1 MSWRTKLLPR
11 TANTIRRFHATNTEN
26 LPSIINTG
34 LQPMDPYR
42 DIPGKGRGVYTD
54 VYPDIYFHEM
64 PGDALIAID
73 IPKDEYRRMPRLL
86 HNPETP
92 KYRYGMGLE
101 ARQASDIDSW
111 ERFMM
116 DTIYD
121 KGRVDVFT
129 QDVLNPKW
137 FTDIIYTG
145 PDLNIYRYTPESK
158 TKLLDWH
165 TLSEDAYPTDFGTAD
180 ELIGESVLK
189 RFKK

>member
-1 MSWRTKLLPR
+1 
-11 TANTIRRFHATNTEN
+11 
-26 LPSIINTG
+26 
-34 LQPMDPYR
+34 
-42 DIPGKGRGVYTD
+42 VYTD

-92 KYRYGMGLE
+92 EYRYGMGLKT
-101 ARQASDIDSW
+101 RQESDIDSW
-111 ERFMM
+111 ERFMI

-129 QDVLNPKW
+129 QDALDPKW

-145 PDLNIYRYTPESK
+145 PDLNIYRYRPESK
-158 TKLLDWH
+158 TKLLNWH
-165 TLSEDAYPTDFGTAD
+165 TLSEDSYPMDFGTTD
-180 ELIGESVLK
+180 ELIGESALK
-189 RFKK
+189 QFKK